1 MREIVLD
8 TETTGFD
15 PMAGHRIV
23 EVACIELANKLPTGN
38 TYHCYFNPEMAMP
51 ADALDVHG
59 LTDAFLGDK
68 PLIADRLPSLLEF
81 IGDAQIVA
89 HNARF
94 DIDFLNAELERE
106 WRPKL
111 TNKVVDTVAMA
122 RRMFPRQRASLD
134 ALCARFNINTEERT
148 KHGALLDAEL
158 LAEVYL
164 ELCGGRQNAMAMQ
177 GGGKAIVLA
186 PPVQLRAPRPH
197 APTDAELSAHAEFLK
212 QIEKPLWKEE
222 Q

>member
-111 TNKVVDTVAMA
+111 TNKVVDTVVMA

-134 ALCARFNINTEERT
+134 ALCARFKINTEERV

-177 GGGKAIVLA
+177 GGGKTIVLA
-186 PPVQLRAPRPH
+186 PPVQMREPRPH
-197 APTDAELSAHAEFLK
+197 APTDAELATHAEFLK
-212 QIEKPLWKEE
+212 QIDKPLWKEE
-222 Q
+222 